1 MFLNKK
7 IRFVIVIS
15 AVYPFSPFIAKILYC
30 VHSQLFFFLNLNLPQ
45 IHSFGRVNNIFKS

>member
-30 VHSQLFFFLNLNLPQ
+30 VHSQLFFF
-45 IHSFGRVNNIFKS
+45 FKSESATDTQLWKSE